1 MAIKACIVAGLA
13 VVQWTPAQAFGAVS
27 HVSSA
32 LRPSSCRAMADPTS
46 HNNKRSVSRRPRAVT
61 MASDEV
67 EQRSPVAGSLLRAL
81 TGPYVSLGVGVGI
94 LLAVLANRIA
104 TPELV
109 DSQARTDI
117 LGVIASGGLVTNGV
131 YLLDLK
137 VKEAEEVTLVGT
149 FVQEYADDLAPGARR
164 DLQWLGESLLLVSPA
179 TSMLV
184 YQDGKTLARVGVMGE
199 SADIRDAPILRKC
212 IIEGRDGREQYLAA
226 LQTLPGKVEFDYLP
240 ENCQAVLM
248 LPVLEGSAVVV
259 VGTNRARAFTPKD
272 IVWMKGLCNQAALS
286 LREAVVA

>member
-1 MAIKACIVAGLA
+1 MAMKAYIVAGLA

-32 LRPSSCRAMADPTS
+32 LRPLSCRAMADPMS
-46 HNNKRSVSRRPRAVT
+46 QNNKRSVSRPRAVI

-212 IIEGRDGREQYLAA
+212 IGEGRDGREQYLAA